1 VAVRCRGCMGSAELI
16 VGRQPA
22 RQAILRKSCFLLSI
36 RNGSNVCF
44 VWVAAISNPFHC
56 RLEVVAVVG
65 RGDGWPVSD
74 WLCSRFA
81 EAPAAL
87 RPSRRAGLPQLWAR
101 VGVEP
106 VEVRP
111 APGELRALRMC
122 ESIQSFPKALGM
134 LTQEISSCQVPTS
147 GSKMG
152 MEKPQSRRRPWSD
165 GIRVVIRGV

>member
-1 VAVRCRGCMGSAELI
+1 MAVRHRGCMESAGLI
-16 VGRQPA
+16 AGRQPA
-22 RQAILRKSCFLLSI
+22 RQAILRRSWFSLSI
-36 RNGSNVCF
+36 RNGSGVCF
-44 VWVAAISNPFHC
+44 VWVTEISNPFHC
-56 RLEVVAVVG
+56 RLEMAVVG
-65 RGDGWPVSD
+65 RGDGCQVSD
-74 WLCSRFA
+74 WLCLRFA
-81 EAPAAL
+81 EARATW
-87 RPSRRAGLPQLWAR
+87 RQSRRAGLPQLWAR

-122 ESIQSFPKALGM
+122 ESLRSFPKALGM
-134 LTQEISSCQVPTS
+134 LTQEISSCQVPPG